1 MDITLILLLAASGA
15 LLIPLLGGDGGDDD
29 DDAIRGTF
37 EDDEI
42 EGTEGDDL
50 ILAWKGNDT
59 INGLGGDNEIRPG
72 EGDDTVDGGAG
83 DDNIKGSPG
92 EDTLTGGDGFD
103 TIFGGADNDII
114 YGGADADFL
123 TGGDGDDVI
132 YGGTGFSGPDGAP
145 IDTERAAEFMRGDD
159 GDDRLFSWGD
169 GGEVRGNADD
179 DELILVTGEA
189 TLEAGGGQNDDFYV
203 LANLD
208 DTQLTEATIADFDP
222 SRDTLTVTLDHL
234 PEAGADLDAEVTLT
248 FVDAA
253 DNDGVS
259 GVRVNAAFTNPTDAP
274 DDSEAASAFLVGA
287 TLDQL
292 TAADIEV
299 VVTAGTDIDSPQG
312 AEDTLAAVKAALAG
326 S

>member
-15 LLIPLLGGDGGDDD
+15 LLIPLLGGDGDDDD

-37 EDDEI
+37 EGDEI

-50 ILAWKGNDT
+50 ILAWKGDDT
-59 INGLGGDNEIRPG
+59 INGLGGDDEIRPG

-145 IDTERAAEFMRGDD
+145 IDTERPSEFIRGDD

-189 TLEAGGGQNDDFYV
+189 TLEAGGGLNDDFYV
-203 LANLD
+203 FASLEDA
-208 DTQLTEATIADFDP
+208 QLTDATIADFDP
-222 SRDTLTVTLDHL
+222 SRDTLTLTIDHVPQVGAALDV
-234 PEAGADLDAEVTLT
+234 DVTLT
-248 FVDAA
+248 PKTV
-253 DNDGVS
+253 DGVN
-259 GVRVNAAFTNPTDAP
+259 GVRVDAVFADPGAAPSE
-274 DDSEAASAFLVGA
+274 SEAATAFLVGA
-287 TLDQL
+287 TVDQL
-292 TAADIEV
+292 SAANIEV
-299 VVTAGTDIDSPQG
+299 VVTSGADVDDPVG
-312 AEDTLAAVKAALAG
+312 AENTLAAVKAALAPG
-326 S
+326 